1 MAIPVYLWLKNDG
14 GVDIEG
20 SVTVEGREGSIE
32 VIAHDHS
39 VYIAT
44 DDNTGKLTGTRT
56 HAPYVFTKEIDASS
70 TYLYKAATTGQTL
83 ESAEFKFYRI
93 DNDGQEVEY
102 YNTLL
107 KKVKVVKVASKMH
120 DVKDPDKAKLNHLEE
135 VELRYEEIFWDFK
148 DGNLKHDDKWDKRS
162 RG

>member
-14 GVDIEG
+14 GADIKG
-20 SVTVEGREGSIE
+20 SVTVQGREGSIE
-32 VIAHDHS
+32 VVAYNHGVHIDSDDH
-39 VYIAT
+39 
-44 DDNTGKLTGTRT
+44 TGKLTSTRT
-56 HAPYVFTKEIDASS
+56 HEPYIFTKEIDASS
-70 TYLYKAATTGQTL
+70 TYLYRASTSGETL

-93 DNDGQEVEY
+93 DNSGQEVEY

-107 KKVKVVKVASKMH
+107 KKVKVVKVHSKMH
-120 DVKDPDKAKLNHLEE
+120 DIKDPDKAKLNHLEV